1 MKIKP
6 LLPRIFLILRYFIIG
21 LVSAYF
27 LLALIGGI
35 YLYRNKLNTWAA
47 WFARIFPYPV
57 AYAKGDIVRFSD
69 WQKSLSYLKTFAQKT
84 NQPFNVEEE
93 GKKVLEEKIEAIFYQ
108 EEAQRLKITVSDS
121 EVDQKFLTDVQAE
134 NSLDEIRRTLKEMY
148 DMSVNDFKKVL
159 KEAMIK
165 EKVQQALLNNG
176 TLMKASVSHILIS
189 CPPDAD
195 QKTQDEARAK
205 AESIIKEIQA
215 GKSFEEAAK
224 TYSADKNSRDNGGKL
239 GEISAGMV
247 APEFE
252 KAVFEF
258 NGTGLLPTP
267 VKTDYGF
274 HIIKLESK
282 TGKYLQIEDWLKEQK
297 AKTKIIRFI

>member
-6 LLPRIFLILRYFIIG
+6 LLPRIFLVLRYFIIG

-27 LLALIGGI
+27 LVALIGGI
-35 YLYRNKLNTWAA
+35 YLYKNKLSGWAG
-47 WFARIFPYPV
+47 WFGRIFPYPV

-69 WQKSLSYLKTFAQKT
+69 WQESLNYLKTLAQKT
-84 NQPFNVEEE
+84 NQPFNAEEE
-93 GKKVLEEKIEAIFYQ
+93 GKKVLEEKIDAIFYQ
-108 EEAQRLKITVSDS
+108 KEAQRLKITVSDA
-121 EVDQKFLTDVQAE
+121 EVDQKFLTDIQAE
-134 NSLDEIRRTLKEMY
+134 NSLEEIRRTLKEMY
-148 DMSVNDFKKVL
+148 NMSVNDFKKVL
-159 KEAMIK
+159 KEAMLK

-176 TLMKASVSHILIS
+176 TLMKATVSHILIS

-195 QKTQDEARAK
+195 QKTQEDSKAK

-224 TYSADKNSRDNGGKL
+224 TYSTDKNSRDSGGRL

-252 KAVFEF
+252 KAVFDF
-258 NGTGLLPTP
+258 NGSGLIPSP

-274 HIIKLESK
+274 HIIKVESK

-297 AKTKIIRFI
+297 TKAKIIRFI